1 MKQILIIC
9 GTKDIGKRMKLY
21 ITNAL
26 GLPTILIQGMK
37 TKISK
42 VLLIF
47 CFQVLFIG
55 FYKTLKNNRKQKK

>member
-1 MKQILIIC
+1 
-9 GTKDIGKRMKLY
+9 MKLY

-26 GLPTILIQGMK
+26 GLPTILIQGIK

-55 FYKTLKNNRKQKK
+55 FFQNFEKQPQTKKGILEKYIF